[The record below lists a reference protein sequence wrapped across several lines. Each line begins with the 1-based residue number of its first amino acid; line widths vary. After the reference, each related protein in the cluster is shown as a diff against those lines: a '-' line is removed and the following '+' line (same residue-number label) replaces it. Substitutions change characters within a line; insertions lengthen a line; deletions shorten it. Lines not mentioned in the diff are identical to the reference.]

1 MPIIFNNVNTPQNNT
16 STEEKLAQLQ
26 KEIETLKS
34 LKTAPIRATVAKQD
48 IVVENLPVSDSP
60 DHHLLVVDGK
70 AKKIGKRSQY
80 LVDMMTTEE

>member
-26 KEIETLKS
+26 KEIEHLKS
-34 LKTAPIRATVAKQD
+34 RAPIRATVAKQD
-48 IVVENLPVSDSP
+48 TVVENLPVSDSP